1 MARLFL
7 IIILVVCGNLSS
19 YSQNDQAI
27 EITWLNAPSET
38 QDNLLTLKWGIKAKS
53 QITNVII
60 SVNDVTLKGI
70 NAISNDGYDM
80 VKSQTVNLKEG
91 NNKVEIVVSTE
102 SSKKESNRTIVY
114 KASDEENEDNEDF
127 DVDVDVV
134 VRQAYE
140 SDSVAQYVLGKMYMD
155 GRNNMKKDAFEGSLW
170 FKKSAE
176 AGFPPSMFE
185 YAISLLDG
193 RGIIKNIPI
202 GIEYMTTAG
211 DNGFEPALL
220 IMGMFY
226 EEGNFVEK
234 DIEKA
239 KQLYR
244 KCSLP
249 EAKRRLE
256 TLEKELT

>member
-1 MARLFL
+1 MTRLFL
-7 IIILVVCGNLSS
+7 MIVLAICGKVTSF
-19 YSQNDQAI
+19 SQNDQSI

-38 QDNLLTLKWGIKAKS
+38 QDNLMTLKWGIKASS
-53 QITNVII
+53 QITNVMI
-60 SVNDVTLKGI
+60 SLNGVSLKGI
-70 NAISNDGYDM
+70 NAVSNDGYDI

-91 NNKVEIVVSTE
+91 DNDVYIVVTTE
-102 SSKKESNRTIVY
+102 KGKKE
-114 KASDEENEDNEDF
+114 ASKNIICKSSDNDEDNDKEDF

-140 SDSVAQYVLGKMYMD
+140 NDSVAQYILGKMYMD

-170 FKKSAE
+170 LKKSAKL
-176 AGFPPSMFE
+176 GFPPSMFE

-193 RGIIKNIPI
+193 RGIIKSIPK
-202 GIEYMTTAG
+202 GVEYMTAAG
-211 DNGFEPALL
+211 DKGFEPALL

-244 KCSLP
+244 ECSLP

-256 TLEKELT
+256 TLERN

>member
-1 MARLFL
+1 MIRLLAIMFL
-7 IIILVVCGNLSS
+7 VICGNLPSF
-19 YSQNDQAI
+19 SQDNQDI

-38 QDNLLTLKWGIKAKS
+38 KDNLLTLKWGIKAKS
-53 QITNVII
+53 QITNVAI
-60 SVNDVTLKGI
+60 SVNGVSLKGI
-70 NAISNDGYDM
+70 NAVSNDGYDM

-91 NNKVEIVVSTE
+91 DNNIRIEVSTE
-102 SSKKESNRTIVY
+102 AGKKDTSKNILCNSSDDAEDN
-114 KASDEENEDNEDF
+114 DNEDF

-140 SDSVAQYVLGKMYMD
+140 SDSVAQYILGKMYMD
-155 GRNNMKKDAFEGSLW
+155 GRNNMKKDTFEGSLW

-193 RGIIKNIPI
+193 RGIIKSVPI

-256 TLEKELT
+256 TLERS

>member
-60 SVNDVTLKGI
+60 SVNDVTLRGI

-91 NNKVEIVVSTE
+91 KNKIEITVLTQNCQ
-102 SSKKESNRTIVY
+102 KEACQTIIC
-114 KASDEENEDNEDF
+114 KTSDNEEDEDNEDF
-127 DVDVDVV
+127 NVDVDVV
-134 VRQAYE
+134 VRQAYDK
-140 SDSVAQYVLGKMYMD
+140 DSVAQYILGKMYMD
-155 GRNNMKKDAFEGSLW
+155 GRNNMRKDAFEGSLW

-176 AGFPPSMFE
+176 AGFPPAMYE

-193 RGIIKNIPI
+193 RGIIKSVPL
-202 GIEYMTTAG
+202 GLEYMKIAG
-211 DNGFEPALL
+211 DNEFAPALF
-220 IMGMFY
+220 IMGIFY
-226 EEGNFVEK
+226 EKGNFVEK
-234 DIEKA
+234 NVEKA

-244 KCSLP
+244 KCPLP

-256 TLEKELT
+256 ALEKN